1 MTKEDLKRV
10 HEIDTELL
18 LELDRICK
26 ENDIRYFLFYGTLIG
41 AIRHSGPI
49 PWDDDVDVCMLR
61 PDYLRFIEACKNS
74 LSDKFVLK
82 IMGSSSGELI
92 SELKIGKKG
101 TVFCLPG
108 FENLD
113 IMNMVQL
120 DVFCMDTI
128 KDMTPRCFRMKNR
141 IWEFLRLTKLNW
153 SEKKLLMSS
162 FRMNENK
169 ARYFYDFVLLIM
181 HCLRLLLGERN
192 IERIG
197 LRMFIDETGQSTLM
211 NVIGTVDLFRKD
223 QFEDIV
229 LHHYDGYSLPIPA
242 KYDELLRIIYGDYL
256 TYPPENNRY
265 RKQFDRW
272 VFKERLS

>member
-26 ENDIRYFLFYGTLIG
+26 ENSIRYFLFYGTLIG

-92 SELKIGKKG
+92 SELKIGKKD
-101 TVFCLPG
+101 TVFCLFC
-108 FENLD
+108 FE
-113 IMNMVQL
+113 
-120 DVFCMDTI
+120 
-128 KDMTPRCFRMKNR
+128 MKNR

-153 SEKKLLMSS
+153 AEKKLLMSS
-162 FRMNENK
+162 FRMNRNK
-169 ARYFYDFVLLIM
+169 ARFIYDFVLLIM
-181 HCLRLLLGERN
+181 HCLRLLLGEKN

-197 LRMFIDETGQSTLM
+197 LRMFIDETGQSTMM

-223 QFEDIV
+223 QFEDII
-229 LHHYDGYSLPIPA
+229 LHHYDGYSLPVPA
-242 KYDELLRIIYGDYL
+242 KYDELLQIIYGDYL
-256 TYPPENNRY
+256 TYPPENKRY